1 MNAKNF
7 RKNQIDT
14 MLAHLKMALGYC
26 NIYQDIISLEYDPD
40 KEIVIC
46 AYAASAYVSA
56 SNRPMYKLEINV
68 ACDSNS
74 AMIKD
79 VVEQLDKFFG

>member
-1 MNAKNF
+1 MNAKHF

-14 MLAHLKMALGYC
+14 MLKHLKMALGYC
-26 NIYQDIISLEYDPD
+26 NIYQDVVDLSYDPD
-40 KEIVIC
+40 HEVVIC
-46 AYAASAYVSA
+46 SYAGPAYGDT
-56 SNRPMYKLEINV
+56 SNRPIWSLEINV

-79 VVEQLDKFFG
+79 VIERLDNFFG